1 MDSVLRAAAIYLVL
15 LVLFR
20 VAGRRTLSEM
30 TSFDFVLLLV
40 IGEATQQALL
50 GEDFSL
56 INAVLVIVTLIM
68 LDVLISW
75 VTQRSRIAGKL
86 VEGVPMVIVADG
98 KPLHDRMRKARI
110 ELATSWR
117 LPDTLRGSSAWTRS
131 STLLS
136 RPAAASPLSRRND
149 EAAVPTNYAVGVSS
163 VAPRLTSV

>member
-50 GEDFSL
+50 GEAFSL
-56 INAVLVIVTLIM
+56 IHAVLVIVTLIM

-110 ELATSWR
+110 ELADV
-117 LPDTLRGSSAWTRS
+117 L
-131 STLLS
+131 
-136 RPAAASPLSRRND
+136 
-149 EAAVPTNYAVGVSS
+149 EAARHTQGLERMDQIKYAVVE
-163 VAPRLTSV
+163 TSGGITIIPKER

>member
-1 MDSVLRAAAIYLVL
+1 MLVDSVLRAAAIYLVL

-110 ELATSWR
+110 ELTDV
-117 LPDTLRGSSAWTRS
+117 L
-131 STLLS
+131 
-136 RPAAASPLSRRND
+136 
-149 EAAVPTNYAVGVSS
+149 EAARHTQGLERMDQIKFAVVE
-163 VAPRLTSV
+163 TSGGITIIPKER

>member
-56 INAVLVIVTLIM
+56 TNAVLVIVTLIL

-75 VTQRSRIAGKL
+75 VTQRSRLAGKL

-98 KPLHDRMRKARI
+98 KPLHDRMRTARI
-110 ELATSWR
+110 ELADV
-117 LPDTLRGSSAWTRS
+117 L
-131 STLLS
+131 
-136 RPAAASPLSRRND
+136 
-149 EAAVPTNYAVGVSS
+149 EAARHTQGLERLDQIKYAVVE
-163 VAPRLTSV
+163 TSGGITIIPKER

>member
-1 MDSVLRAAAIYLVL
+1 MLVDSVLRAAAIYLAL

-110 ELATSWR
+110 ELADV
-117 LPDTLRGSSAWTRS
+117 L
-131 STLLS
+131 
-136 RPAAASPLSRRND
+136 
-149 EAAVPTNYAVGVSS
+149 EAARHTQGLERMDQIKYAVVE
-163 VAPRLTSV
+163 TSGGITIIPKER

>member
-1 MDSVLRAAAIYLVL
+1 MDSVLRAAAIYVVL

-56 INAVLVIVTLIM
+56 INAVLVIITLIM

-75 VTQRSRIAGKL
+75 VTQRSRIVGKL

-110 ELATSWR
+110 ELADV
-117 LPDTLRGSSAWTRS
+117 L
-131 STLLS
+131 
-136 RPAAASPLSRRND
+136 
-149 EAAVPTNYAVGVSS
+149 EAARHTQGLERVDQIKYAVVE
-163 VAPRLTSV
+163 TSGGITIIPKER

>member
-1 MDSVLRAAAIYLVL
+1 LFTREEVLVDSVLRAAAIYLVL

-110 ELATSWR
+110 ELADV
-117 LPDTLRGSSAWTRS
+117 L
-131 STLLS
+131 
-136 RPAAASPLSRRND
+136 
-149 EAAVPTNYAVGVSS
+149 EAARHTQGLERMDQIKYAVVE
-163 VAPRLTSV
+163 TSGGITIIPKER